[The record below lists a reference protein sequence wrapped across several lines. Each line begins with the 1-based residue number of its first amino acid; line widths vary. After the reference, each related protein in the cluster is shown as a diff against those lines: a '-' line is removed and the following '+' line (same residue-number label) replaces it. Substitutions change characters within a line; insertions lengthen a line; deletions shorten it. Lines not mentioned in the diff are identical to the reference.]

1 MKTLETRLIMKKK
14 MDNLEGDS
22 DSFHQPRHLVC
33 DPFRS
38 PKPNA
43 LDYGEWVSSPVLC
56 LNRAVNEKPEIIV
69 IRIRAAAIGIRS
81 ALLELCMALKQT
93 DGTRSIPIL
102 ALLDTKHRKL
112 LEDLGRAGVDYIA
125 FCEDVL
131 VKDEFTGRLVQT
143 LNSSASLAYQRDMLC
158 PCLNYIKT
166 DANHEMTV
174 CGAYLNR
181 LVLGG
186 DRLNNL
192 CHTQAHHN
200 CEHYLNPKG
209 RS

>member
-1 MKTLETRLIMKKK
+1 MTTLETRLIMKKK
-14 MDNLEGDS
+14 TDNHEGDS
-22 DSFHQPRHLVC
+22 DSFHQPSHLVC

-56 LNRAVNEKPEIIV
+56 LKRVVNEKPEIIIV
-69 IRIRAAAIGIRS
+69 RIRAAAIGIRS

-102 ALLDTKHRKL
+102 VLLDAKHRKL
-112 LEDLGRAGVDYIA
+112 LEDLGCAGVDYILY
-125 FCEDVL
+125 CDDVSDD
-131 VKDEFTGRLVQT
+131 DEFTGRLVRN
-143 LNSSASLAYQRDMLC
+143 LNSGDSLAHQRDMLC
-158 PCLNYIKT
+158 PCLNYLKT

-181 LVLGG
+181 LVLGS

-192 CHTQAHHN
+192 CHTPTHRH
-200 CEHYLNPKG
+200 CEYYLNPKG